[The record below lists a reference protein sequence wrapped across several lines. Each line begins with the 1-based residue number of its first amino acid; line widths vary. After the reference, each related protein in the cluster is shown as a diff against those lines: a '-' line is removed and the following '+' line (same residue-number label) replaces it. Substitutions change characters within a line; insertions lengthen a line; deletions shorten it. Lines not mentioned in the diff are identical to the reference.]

1 MIAPVIVLALLA
13 ALIATDPDG
22 ASRDAGRH

>member
-1 MIAPVIVLALLA
+1 MIIAVIVLVLLS

-22 ASRDAGRH
+22 KDEDLTS

>member
-1 MIAPVIVLALLA
+1 MIIAVIVLVLLS

-22 ASRDAGRH
+22 SEQDHNP